1 MSNGHRHWAVQLS
14 SFSHHRDL
22 KPLRIQQGV
31 PILTYESDGY
41 AVSPSRFCA
50 RILYHRK
57 AINPKAVD
65 GIMHSTGSRQ
75 RRSYS
80 FMVRAENWPW
90 HGSIGELAI

>member
-1 MSNGHRHWAVQLS
+1 MRVTATRYRRRVFAQE
-14 SFSHHRDL
+14 FF
-22 KPLRIQQGV
+22 IIV
-31 PILTYESDGY
+31 
-41 AVSPSRFCA
+41 
-50 RILYHRK
+50 K